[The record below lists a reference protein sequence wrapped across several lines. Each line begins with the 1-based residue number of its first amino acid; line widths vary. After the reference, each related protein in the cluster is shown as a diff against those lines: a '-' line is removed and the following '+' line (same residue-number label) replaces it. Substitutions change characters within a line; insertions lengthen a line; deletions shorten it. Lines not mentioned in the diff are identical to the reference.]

1 MGIICIIYLTLLL
14 KLSDLRNSLYSE
26 IIKDSIQLLF
36 RWVMSVMAGKTDIWA
51 KIQTKQNK
59 TKNFDL

>member
-1 MGIICIIYLTLLL
+1 MYYIFKEVL

-36 RWVMSVMAGKTDIWA
+36 RWVMSMMAGKTDIWE
-51 KIQTKQNK
+51 KIQTKQKKNK
-59 TKNFDL
+59 QNFDL

>member
-1 MGIICIIYLTLLL
+1 MSIIRIIYLKSVL

-36 RWVMSVMAGKTDIWA
+36 RWVMPVMAGKTDMWE
-51 KIQTKQNK
+51 KIQKK
-59 TKNFDL
+59 L

>member
-1 MGIICIIYLTLLL
+1 MSIIRIIYLKSVL

-36 RWVMSVMAGKTDIWA
+36 RWVMSVMAGKTDIWE
-51 KIQTKQNK
+51 KIQ
-59 TKNFDL
+59 KNFDL

>member
-1 MGIICIIYLTLLL
+1 MSIIRIIHLKSVL

-36 RWVMSVMAGKTDIWA
+36 RWVMSVMAGKTDIWE
-51 KIQTKQNK
+51 KIQ
-59 TKNFDL
+59 KNFDL